1 MTPQIPSD
9 SSLWLEAIAGTESS
23 FGVIYDRYKHVI
35 YRAAL
40 TRVANP
46 NDAEDVVAMVFL
58 QAWRKRA
65 DVRFVDGS
73 LRPWL
78 LVVLVNVTLG
88 HQRSARRYRRLLAK
102 IPAADPTPDPSHRLL
117 DRIHAQ
123 RAATA
128 IRAAVGRLNE
138 RDRQIVELCL
148 VEELSMA
155 EAAAALDIPEGTVK
169 SRLSRVR
176 QRLQADLGD
185 YSPSLD
191 GAAS

>member
-1 MTPQIPSD
+1 MTSQIPSD

-78 LVVLVNVTLG
+78 LVVLVNITLS

-102 IPAADPTPDPSHRLL
+102 IPAADPAPDPSHRLV

-123 RAATA
+123 NAAPA
-128 IRAAVGRLNE
+128 IRAALGRLNE

-185 YSPSLD
+185 YAPSLD